1 MEKELKGNP
10 MKSEALL
17 DILACPACTGEL
29 EPDTER
35 SALLCRRC
43 ALLFP
48 VRDGVPVMLL
58 DQAERIS

>member
-1 MEKELKGNP
+1 MEKELKGKP
-10 MKSEALL
+10 MISETLL
-17 DILACPACTGEL
+17 AILACPACTGEL

-35 SALLCRRC
+35 AALLCRRC

-48 VRDGVPVMLL
+48 VREGIPVLLL